1 MLKACNLHKR
11 GQIKLFNQL
20 TSHFCAESF
29 EENAAMRWLL
39 KLLYVF
45 TFASGQA
52 NFPRRSSSSKVSWN
66 DDLLITL
73 MQGCNTSTTDLG
85 CNVTP
90 PAAHI
95 FNTSVQIPGEVFAN
109 VTEDSVGL
117 LYSLYLTSFLFPV
130 DPDLWGRGFT
140 VSSPV
145 VSATVSG
152 RNISNLASPVV
163 ITLPITSVEVTELI
177 WCMQCDSS
185 F

>member
-1 MLKACNLHKR
+1 MCSQH
-11 GQIKLFNQL
+11 
-20 TSHFCAESF
+20 
-29 EENAAMRWLL
+29 
-39 KLLYVF
+39 
-45 TFASGQA
+45 FASGQA

-117 LYSLYLTSFLFPV
+117 LYSLYLTSSLFPV